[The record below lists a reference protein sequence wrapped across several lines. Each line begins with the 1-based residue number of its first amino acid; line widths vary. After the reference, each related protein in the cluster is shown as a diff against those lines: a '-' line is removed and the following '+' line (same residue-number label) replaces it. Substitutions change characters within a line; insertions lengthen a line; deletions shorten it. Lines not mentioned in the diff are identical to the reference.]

1 MAGDREEAAIRDRTG
16 VGETETPFPCPDVRV
31 ERERA
36 CHAVVDALPVATPLC
51 VTSSVVFLILY
62 PVVARVRALM

>member
-16 VGETETPFPCPDVRV
+16 VGETKTPFPCPDVRV

-36 CHAVVDALPVATPLC
+36 CHAVVGAPSLLLSCCLLLRPLCSLSFTPLSPVC
-51 VTSSVVFLILY
+51 V
-62 PVVARVRALM
+62 